1 MLAGGVFWCIFA
13 GNPTC
18 TFENMDD
25 DTSIEFGSSMVIRM
39 RDIGCTRY
47 VRDTL
52 TLSDRHTGLQDVCT
66 EFSNHVLVKNADVCN
81 SGIVPCYFYINFMPC
96 TTVTEPMFQMVL
108 FEEGLVVVLPSPRRP
123 TKLPAR
129 PMAVDAA
136 HHLQL
141 FHPPPQPYP
150 Y

>member
-66 EFSNHVLVKNADVCN
+66 EFSNHVLVKMQTSA
-81 SGIVPCYFYINFMPC
+81 
-96 TTVTEPMFQMVL
+96 TQVL
-108 FEEGLVVVLPSPRRP
+108 FRATSISTSCHALL
-123 TKLPAR
+123 
-129 PMAVDAA
+129 
-136 HHLQL
+136 
-141 FHPPPQPYP
+141 
-150 Y
+150 